1 LSEEIS
7 SLPPQLQDQI
17 MRLQELQR
25 TLQMVVEAKT
35 QLELELAETN
45 RALEELEKMADGAL
59 VYKSVGALLIKT
71 DKKSV
76 LTELNERKEL
86 VNTRITVLTK
96 QEERSRQKVK
106 ELQEKVQA
114 GLKGTN
120 VPA

>member
-45 RALEELEKMADGAL
+45 RALEELEKMADDAL
-59 VYKSVGALLIKT
+59 VYKSIGALLIKT
-71 DKKSV
+71 NKKSV

>member
-1 LSEEIS
+1 
-7 SLPPQLQDQI
+7 

-25 TLQMVVEAKT
+25 TLQKVVEAKT

-45 RALEELEKMADGAL
+45 RALEELEKMADDAL

-71 DKKSV
+71 DKKIV

-114 GLKGTN
+114 GLRGTN
-120 VPA
+120 VPG